1 MEKVLDIYERP
12 YDPVYPV
19 VCMDETP
26 RQLIG
31 AVKEPIP
38 MKESQPAH
46 YDYEYRR
53 CGTCNVFMANEPL
66 AGKRITKVTEHRT
79 KIDWAH
85 FLADIAEHYQEAT
98 KITLVMDNLNTH
110 RIGSLY
116 ETFSPSGA
124 NALANRFEFVY
135 TPKHSSWLNMA
146 EIEINV
152 MIRQCL
158 KRRIDNIEELSKEV
172 EAWQESRDGIN
183 AKVDWQ
189 FMSKDARV
197 KLKRLYPTFME

>member
-1 MEKVLDIYERP
+1 
-12 YDPVYPV
+12 
-19 VCMDETP
+19 
-26 RQLIG
+26 
-31 AVKEPIP
+31 
-38 MKESQPAH
+38 MKEGQPAH

-53 CGTCNVFMANEPL
+53 CGTCNVSMANEPL

-85 FLADIAEHYQEAT
+85 FLTDIAEHYREAT
-98 KITLVMDNLNTH
+98 TINLVMDNLNTH

-135 TPKHSSWLNMA
+135 TPKHGSWLNMA

-158 KRRIDNIEELSKEV
+158 KRRIDNI
-172 EAWQESRDGIN
+172 
-183 AKVDWQ
+183 
-189 FMSKDARV
+189 
-197 KLKRLYPTFME
+197 